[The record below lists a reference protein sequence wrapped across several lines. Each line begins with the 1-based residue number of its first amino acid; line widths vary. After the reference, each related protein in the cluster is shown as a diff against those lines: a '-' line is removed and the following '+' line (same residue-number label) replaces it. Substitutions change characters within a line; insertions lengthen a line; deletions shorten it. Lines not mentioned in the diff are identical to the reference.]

1 MHKKIYCPAVLLLAV
16 ALTGCNRDGVKVYDV
31 AKEQGHPSHG
41 PHDGHDHSGHN
52 HSVTLPAG
60 WEAGPAGEMRV
71 GSYIVRGENGKK
83 AEVSIIPLPNRG
95 GRELDNVNR
104 WRSQVGLKGVT
115 EEQLT
120 KEAVTI
126 EIERAPARFYEMAG
140 PSVETDEPT
149 RILGAIQDRGGTGWY
164 FKIVGDDKLVAA
176 QKPAFLKFLKE
187 YHAPHGGP
195 APAGAQDPHA
205 GLNMAA
211 AAAGEPAAAPSGNWP
226 APASWKEQ
234 KPGMM
239 QDAKFIAAGGKAIVT
254 VSRAGGA
261 LAANIQRWQG
271 QIGVSASTDA
281 EAEKLA
287 TPIDVGGVASKIVD
301 LAGASQRM
309 VTVIVPKG
317 EMSVFFKMMG
327 DPAAVGAEKEAFIE
341 FVRKVK

>member
-1 MHKKIYCPAVLLLAV
+1 MHKRTHLLTVLIAAT
-16 ALTGCNRDGVKVYDV
+16 ALTGCDGGRIQVYDV
-31 AKEQGHPSHG
+31 AKEPSPHVHG
-41 PHDGHDHSGHN
+41 PNDGHDHST
-52 HSVTLPAG
+52 HSSPIPLPSG
-60 WEAGPAGEMRV
+60 WEMAPAGEMRV
-71 GSYIVRGENGKK
+71 GSYTVRGEGGKK

-115 EEQLT
+115 EEQMA

-126 EIERAPARFYEMAG
+126 EIERAPARLYEMAG

-176 QKPAFLKFLKE
+176 QKPVFLKFLKE
-187 YHAPHGGP
+187 YRAPHGGP
-195 APAGAQDPHA
+195 APASAPDPHA
-205 GLNMAA
+205 GLDMAA
-211 AAAGEPAAAPSGNWP
+211 AATPEAGTPSGSWP

-239 QDAKFIAAGGKAIVT
+239 QDAKFIAAGGKAVVT

-261 LAANIQRWQG
+261 LTANIQRWQG
-271 QIGVSASTDA
+271 QLGVSASTEA

-287 TPIDVGGVASKIVD
+287 APIDVSGVAGKIVD
-301 LAGASQRM
+301 LSGASQRM
-309 VTVIVPKG
+309 ITVIVPKG
-317 EMSVFFKMMG
+317 EMSVFFKLMG
-327 DPAAVGAEKEAFIE
+327 DPAAVGAEKDAFIE
-341 FVRKVK
+341 FVRNVK